1 MRKILF
7 IIFTMV
13 LVTACSTV
21 KYVPVENISKQTE
34 RRYIEDSEQVRR
46 LTMVIDSI
54 QHENTTNI
62 RDCVVVYID
71 TTGNIRLRQEWHN
84 KDRVRNTNRL
94 YLSIDSTLIYK
105 MLYDSVLNSRDSVTQ
120 IPVPV
125 ERKLSKWEKFKS
137 DWFSVII
144 IVLLASLAVTIKIIW
159 WQKKKNKSNI

>member
-1 MRKILF
+1 MF

-144 IVLLASLAVTIKIIW
+144 IVLLASSAVTIKIIW